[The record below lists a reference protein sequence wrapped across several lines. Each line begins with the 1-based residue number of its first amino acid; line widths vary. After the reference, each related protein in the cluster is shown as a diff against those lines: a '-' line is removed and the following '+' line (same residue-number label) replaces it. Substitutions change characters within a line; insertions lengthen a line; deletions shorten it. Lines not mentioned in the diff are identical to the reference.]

1 MNIVLKRYLACQ
13 TFSIAVYPYV
23 HTLIKLMLT
32 VCTTASVEHCL
43 SRWRCY
49 KYTCKIT
56 LLFLNNTIAQ
66 RAL

>member
-23 HTLIKLMLT
+23 HTLIKLM
-32 VCTTASVEHCL
+32 EHCL